1 VNTLE
6 QTSSSSTMA
15 EVDPPVIDEA
25 DEETSPKT
33 EGFGF
38 QLSESIIHAIDRQI
52 VSSGLRLIM
61 FLPAFAA
68 ITFFSSWAFSQ
79 SSPSFWEEN
88 IAPNIGLG
96 FATFMA
102 SLTFVVVLGY
112 ILAVG
117 FHRYRVSISLATF
130 HERVNASN
138 VQHRSVQ
145 SLHGYDGLLYQLQT
159 SMAHHTK
166 SLVLAITSA
175 ATLVVVFWYG
185 TGTVY
190 GNLFLLISVSFLL
203 LSFGQHLPTRSTPFN
218 MVEQT
223 GLLPAYIPPVHPSTL
238 NMVFNDLI
246 KTHMDP
252 LLRSQ
257 YDEYTKTLE
266 SSFKRGVDRHF
277 AHEKFL
283 MTLYRHATGLD
294 RKTLESEM
302 GEILTKKGMDHVFSH
317 ETFTLEAWLV
327 LLGLINQRCPA
338 FFRMVDRL
346 KQDLE
351 SGREPA
357 MTDLIFEV
365 DMENVVTNK
374 ANLFTLFHN
383 LSDQTRTVVFRV
395 QTPNFEPKDLALTYR
410 LEPGEKYWWSSEALP
425 LAAKGDDDVLGKMSG
440 LLKDSTVSWQT
451 LIPTTA
457 GDATVSVRL
466 EETNGE
472 LLLGRQIN
480 VRVRAEFRQW
490 LRSTST
496 YVSYLFGG
504 LGLLA
509 ASVRLL
515 MEVFGGFTV

>member
-1 VNTLE
+1 MNTLE

-175 ATLVVVFWYG
+175 ATLVMVFWYG

-317 ETFTLEAWLV
+317 DTFTLEAWLV

-425 LAAKGDDDVLGKMSG
+425 LATKGDDDVLGKMSG

-504 LGLLA
+504 LGLLV